1 MGISTGT
8 YCYNRCPYFIHFYK
22 NGSTMYH
29 LKSIWAIKGKYMAVV
44 KMVGS
49 LFGSIRLFVL

>member
-1 MGISTGT
+1 
-8 YCYNRCPYFIHFYK
+8 
-22 NGSTMYH
+22 MYH

-49 LFGSIRLFVL
+49 LFGSIKMLNKWIEMVNGN